1 MARVWFRDLV
11 TRAKRVRNAITWL
24 VTFQERATWAK
35 RVGIAVAWIIAFAA
49 VAIGGSIVLN
59 GLNPVAT
66 TSPWWLAANSGGQ
79 AIAFLLAT
87 WVVGLRFNK
96 HSWDQMGW
104 HTGGGG
110 GLGGRIARGVA
121 LGAVMAAVAIGL
133 SYIGSRATV
142 HLTGDWQRWLALAPP
157 LAVGLVVAAL
167 AEELAFRG
175 YPMRRLAETVGPWAA
190 MLVLSVPFGLLH
202 LKNPN
207 ATVFSTINVI
217 LAGVWLSF
225 AFFSYGGMAYA
236 WGLHFGWNAGLA
248 LLFDA
253 PVSGYRFQV
262 PAVEYASG
270 ARAWVDGGA
279 FGPEG
284 GMVATIVLIAG
295 TLVVIGSRFTQ
306 PRTWLAG

>member
-1 MARVWFRDLV
+1 MARVSFEEVV
-11 TRAKRVRNAITWL
+11 TRAKRL
-24 VTFQERATWAK
+24 VVAL
-35 RVGIAVAWIIAFAA
+35 AWIVAFFV
-49 VAIGGSIVLN
+49 VAIGGSALLN
-59 GLNPVAT
+59 ALNPVPT

-87 WVVGLRFNK
+87 WLVGWRLNK

-104 HTGGGG
+104 HTGGGERLRG
-110 GLGGRIARGVA
+110 RILRGVGLGVVMVA
-121 LGAVMAAVAIGL
+121 IAIGL
-133 SYIGSRATV
+133 SFIGSRATV
-142 HLTGDWQRWLALAPP
+142 HLTGDWQRWFVLAPP
-157 LAVGLVVAAL
+157 LAAGLVVAAL
-167 AEELAFRG
+167 TEELAFRG
-175 YPMRRLAETVGPWAA
+175 YPIRRLADAVGPWAA
-190 MLVLSVPFGLLH
+190 MILLSVPFGLLH
-202 LKNPN
+202 LNNPN

-225 AFFSYGGMAYA
+225 AFFSYGGMGYA

-253 PVSGYRFQV
+253 PVSGYRFHV
-262 PAVEYASG
+262 PAVEYSPG

-284 GMVATIVLIAG
+284 GIVATIVLIAG
-295 TLVVIGSRFTQ
+295 TLAVIGSRFTQ